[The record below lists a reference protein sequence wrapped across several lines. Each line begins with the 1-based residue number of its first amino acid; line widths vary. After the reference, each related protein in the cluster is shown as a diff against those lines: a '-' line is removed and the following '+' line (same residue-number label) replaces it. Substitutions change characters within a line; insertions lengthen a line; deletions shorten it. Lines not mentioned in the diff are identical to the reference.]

1 MFGLGQWELL
11 VIFLVVL
18 LLFGA
23 RRIPEMAQGLGKGIK
38 EFRKAVRDVQEE
50 VDVSPT
56 SADTGPSIGGTV
68 ANQAPAK
75 ESGGLLGRTGVGSWP
90 PVLCGC
96 AIGSAPA
103 SPPAPGTHG
112 ASSPSAP
119 PAAAALVALA
129 AWLASSSSWYESV
142 QRATKTLSGMWFVA

>member
-38 EFRKAVRDVQEE
+38 EFRKAMRDVQEE
-50 VDVSPT
+50 VDISPT

-68 ANQAPAK
+68 ANQTPAP
-75 ESGGLLGRTGVGSWP
+75 
-90 PVLCGC
+90 
-96 AIGSAPA
+96 
-103 SPPAPGTHG
+103 SPP
-112 ASSPSAP
+112 P
-119 PAAAALVALA
+119 PATTTPPPTSADS
-129 AWLASSSSWYESV
+129 ASDETSKS
-142 QRATKTLSGMWFVA
+142 